1 MKSSWTFLETLIKL
15 ERSEAAVQKCCW
27 EKVFWIYAANLQ
39 ENNHAEMVTS
49 KTWTRTL
56 KNLDPEKP
64 GKNIGLKNMSDFRE
78 LCFIK
83 TMRNVIYCLKVRV
96 LTDI

>member
-1 MKSSWTFLETLIKL
+1 MEGYFL
-15 ERSEAAVQKCCW
+15 
-27 EKVFWIYAANLQ
+27 NLDPDPGPRP
-39 ENNHAEMVTS
+39 
-49 KTWTRTL
+49 WTRTL

-64 GKNIGLKNMSDFRE
+64 GINLGLKNMSDFWK